1 MWRISA
7 LDRDGREVGR
17 FELVAGELTIG
28 RDADRQLVLPSAS
41 VSRRHARVYL
51 DGGQPCIVDE
61 GSANG
66 VIVDGVRI
74 TQPTYV
80 HAGTRIDLAE
90 FHLAVEPLGAAD
102 GMPAPMYPPSPPM
115 GSSFPG
121 SSPGSM
127 PGSFPGGVPG
137 SMPGA
142 RASMQASMRLV
153 AEGGPYD
160 GRVFELGAAEIAV
173 GRAVDNDIVLDDPSL
188 SRKHARVYRR
198 GVAEL
203 EIEDLGSSNGS
214 FVNQRKVGRGVAHP
228 GDTLRFGE
236 LSFRVEGDTQ
246 HGTSAVTAELP
257 RSQFIALVAAAAVT
271 LILVILMIV
280 FLVRKPTPVQ
290 APGKDSIARITRQA
304 DAHLRQGRAL
314 IADRK
319 YLEAKSELDQA
330 LELDPANPEAR
341 RLRNVA
347 VRAPDDEKWASSAI
361 MKMGRIGDRVALDE
375 ALKIYDEITEGT
387 PAHARLR
394 DKLVSS
400 LVSFGNTQCAQR
412 QYGDCAWAL
421 CRAWDVAPPEAKPDP
436 ATARTLRDAE
446 RKIHDRSY
454 VRCRAAP

>member
-7 LDRDGREVGR
+7 LDRDGREIGR

-28 RDADRQLVLPSAS
+28 RDSDRQLILPSAS

-51 DGGQPCIVDE
+51 EGGQPCIVDE

-80 HAGTRIDLAE
+80 PQGTRIDLAE
-90 FHLAVEPLGAAD
+90 FHLAVEPLDGGA
-102 GMPAPMYPPSPPM
+102 GLAPPVFPPPPVT
-115 GSSFPG
+115 GGSFPG
-121 SSPGSM
+121 SL
-127 PGSFPGGVPG
+127 PGSFPGAA
-137 SMPGA
+137 MPGPQGSLA
-142 RASMQASMRLV
+142 PSMRLV

-160 GRVFELGAAEIAV
+160 GRVFELTMPELAV

-188 SRKHARVYRR
+188 SRKHAKIYRR

-236 LSFRVEGDTQ
+236 LAFRVEGDTQ

-257 RSQFIALVAAAAVT
+257 REQVIALGAAAAVT
-271 LILVILMIV
+271 LILLILMIV

-290 APGKDSIARITRQA
+290 APGKEAIARITQKA
-304 DAHLRQGRAL
+304 NAHLREGRRL
-314 IADRK
+314 VDDRK
-319 YLEAKSELDQA
+319 YMEAKVELDQA

-341 RLRNVA
+341 RLRNIA
-347 VRAPDDEKWASSAI
+347 VRAPEEEKWVAAAI
-361 MKMGRIGDRVALDE
+361 VKIGRIGDRQALDE
-375 ALKIYDEITEGT
+375 ALKTYDDTTEGT

-394 DKLVSS
+394 DKLVTA
-400 LVSFGNTQCAQR
+400 LVGFGGSQCAQR
-412 QYGDCAWAL
+412 DYSDCAWAL
-421 CRAWDVAPPEAKPDP
+421 CRAWELAPPGAKPDP
-436 ATARTLRDAE
+436 STVRTLREAE